1 MAPKNNFN
9 FEISLSVLNH
19 LGRNLYRNSITVLG
33 EAISNSWDA
42 DAKNV
47 WIAIDHHG
55 GSFTIKDDGTG
66 MDADDFQ
73 GKFLKIGYTKRADG
87 KMRTPGKRPFIGAK
101 GIGKLAL
108 LSCAERI
115 TIFSKKTGQGYVGG
129 TIDNSGL
136 DRAITSDLTP
146 DQYPLEAPDPKL
158 ITSLSKDHASG
169 TIIVFQGTK
178 EQIKSSVEHIRKML
192 ALYFRFSILDKE
204 FSIYVNDEKVGLDD
218 LTDLLDATEFAWIIN
233 EYQDE
238 FVKALPNLKNKPI
251 AMKTVLGVRGFIATV
266 EKPRNLKI
274 TGIDERATLDLFV
287 NGRLRE
293 KNIIRHI
300 PSQRIVESYLYGQI
314 HFDKMDKK
322 GSDPFTSSR
331 EGIIEGDKNFAE
343 LLKYLKGTALPK
355 IIDTW
360 DRLRLK
366 RGEEGDDENSRKSKK
381 QRKARDLYSL
391 ASGEYSPDETSPR
404 RDVVDGWLDELR
416 DDAEFNI
423 ESYVDC
429 FLSENLARRFIDERR
444 LPLSQRTKS
453 DADQWRQRE
462 SAKRTKANLSYGIRK
477 NDKDIDYL
485 GMDEL
490 AFTVEGRTGNA
501 GEKSLTLD
509 AIEYAPVRNVVGHTG
524 LLTDNGKTL
533 LRLKHENIKARI
545 KTLVAQKPPAKKK
558 ARTKKSA
565 DRKKSK

>member
-47 WIAIDHHG
+47 WIAIDHHS

-87 KMRTPGKRPFIGAK
+87 KMQTPGKRPFIGAK

-115 TIFSKKTGQGYVGG
+115 TIFSKKKGKAYVGG

-136 DRAITSDLTP
+136 DKAITHDLTP
-146 DQYPLEAPDPKL
+146 DEYPLETPDPKL
-158 ITSLSKDHASG
+158 LASLSKDHKSG
-169 TIIVFQGTK
+169 TIIVFEGTK
-178 EQIKSSVEHIRKML
+178 EQIRSSVDHIRKML
-192 ALYFRFSILDKE
+192 ALYFRFSILDEE

-218 LTDLLDATEFAWIIN
+218 LTDLLDSTEFVWIIN
-233 EYQDE
+233 GYEDE
-238 FVKALPNLKNKPI
+238 FVSALPKLKSKPI
-251 AMKTVLGVRGFIATV
+251 ALKTALGVRGFIATV

-274 TGIDERATLDLFV
+274 TGTDERATLDLFV

-293 KNIIRHI
+293 KNILRHI
-300 PSQRIVESYLYGQI
+300 PSQRIIESYLYGQI

-331 EGIIEGDKNFAE
+331 EGIVDGDKNFAA
-343 LLKYLKGTALPK
+343 LLKYLKEKALPR
-355 IIDTW
+355 IFDTW
-360 DRLRLK
+360 DDLRLK

-381 QRKARDLYSL
+381 QRKARDLYTL
-391 ASGEYSPDETSPR
+391 ASGEYSPDASSSR

-423 ESYVDC
+423 ASYVDC
-429 FLSENLARRFIDERR
+429 FLSENLARRYIGERK
-444 LPLSQRTKS
+444 LTLVPGVKTE
-453 DADQWRQRE
+453 ADQWRAAETR
-462 SAKRTKANLSYGIRK
+462 KKTKANLSYGIRK
-477 NDKDIDYL
+477 SDKDIDYL
-485 GMDEL
+485 GMDAL
-490 AFTVEGRTGNA
+490 AFTAEGKKANA
-501 GEKSLTLD
+501 GEQSLTLD

-524 LLTDNGKTL
+524 LLTDNGKRL
-533 LRLKHENIKARI
+533 LSLKHENIKARI
-545 KTLVAQKPPAKKK
+545 KTLVAEKPPAKRKGGAKK
-558 ARTKKSA
+558 GLP
-565 DRKKSK
+565 RK

>member
-47 WIAIDHHG
+47 WITIDHHS
-55 GSFTIKDDGTG
+55 GSFNIKDDGTG

-73 GKFLKIGYTKRADG
+73 GKFLKIGYTKRAAG
-87 KMRTPGKRPFIGAK
+87 KMQTPGKRPFIGAK

-115 TIFSKKTGQGYVGG
+115 TIFAKKRGGAYVGG

-136 DRAITSDLTP
+136 DKAITNDLTP
-146 DQYPLEAPDPKL
+146 DQYPLETPDL
-158 ITSLSKDHASG
+158 NLLASLSKDHQFG
-169 TIIVFQGTK
+169 TIIVFEGAK
-178 EQIKSSVEHIRKML
+178 EQIRSSVDHIRKML
-192 ALYFRFSILDKE
+192 ALYFRFSILDE
-204 FSIYVNDEKVGLDD
+204 NFSIYVNDEKVGLDD
-218 LTDLLDATEFAWIIN
+218 LTDLLDSTEFVWIIN
-233 EYQDE
+233 KYEDE
-238 FVKALPNLKNKPI
+238 FVKALPQLKNRPI
-251 AMKTVLGVRGFIATV
+251 ALETAAGIRGFIATV

-274 TGIDERATLDLFV
+274 TGTEERATLDLFV

-293 KNIIRHI
+293 KNILRHI

-331 EGIIEGDKNFAE
+331 EGIVEGDKNFAT
-343 LLKYLKGTALPK
+343 LLKYLKDKALPK
-355 IIDTW
+355 IFDTW

-381 QRKARDLYSL
+381 QRRARDLYTL
-391 ASGEYSPDETSPR
+391 ASGEYSPDESSSR

-423 ESYVDC
+423 ASYVDC
-429 FLSENLARRFIDERR
+429 FLSENLARRYIAERK
-444 LPLSQRTKS
+444 LALVPGVKS
-453 DADQWRQRE
+453 EADQWRANE
-462 SAKRTKANLSYGIRK
+462 SQKKTRANLSYGIRK
-477 NDKDIDYL
+477 SDKDIDYL
-485 GMDEL
+485 GMDAL
-490 AFTVEGRTGNA
+490 AVTVEGKKANA
-501 GEKSLTLD
+501 GERSLTLD

-524 LLTDNGKTL
+524 LLTDNGKNL
-533 LRLKHENIKARI
+533 LRLKYENIKARV
-545 KTLVAQKPPAKKK
+545 KTLVSANPPAKRKGG
-558 ARTKKSA
+558 AKKSA
-565 DRKKSK
+565 DRK

>member
-47 WIAIDHHG
+47 WITIDHHG

-66 MDADDFQ
+66 MDAGDFQ

-87 KMRTPGKRPFIGAK
+87 KMQTPGKRPFIGAK

-108 LSCAERI
+108 LSCADRI
-115 TIFSKKTGQGYVGG
+115 TIFSKKKGQGYVGG

-136 DRAITSDLTP
+136 DKAITSDLTP
-146 DQYPLEAPDPKL
+146 DQYPLETPDPKL

-178 EQIKSSVEHIRKML
+178 EQIRSSVDHIRKML
-192 ALYFRFSILDKE
+192 ALYFRFSILDKD
-204 FSIYVNDEKVGLDD
+204 FSIFVNGEKVGLDD
-218 LTDLLDATEFAWIIN
+218 LTDLLDATEFAWIIKDY
-233 EYQDE
+233 EDE
-238 FVKALPNLKNKPI
+238 FVKALPNLKSKPI
-251 AMKTVLGVRGFIATV
+251 SMKTALDVRGFIATV

-274 TGIDERATLDLFV
+274 TGTDERATLDLFV

-300 PSQRIVESYLYGQI
+300 PSQRIVESYLYGQV

-322 GSDPFTSSR
+322 GSNPFTSSR
-331 EGIIEGDKNFAE
+331 EGIVEGDKNFAE

-355 IIDTW
+355 IFDTW

-366 RGEEGDDENSRKSKK
+366 RGEEGDDENSRKSKN
-381 QRKARDLYSL
+381 QRKARDLYTL
-391 ASGEYSPDETSPR
+391 ASLEYSPDDSSSR

-423 ESYVDC
+423 TSYVDC
-429 FLSENLARRFIDERR
+429 FLSENLARRFIAERK

-453 DADQWRQRE
+453 ESDQWRQRE
-462 SAKRTKANLSYGIRK
+462 SAKKTKANLSYGIRK

-485 GMDEL
+485 GMDDL

-524 LLTDNGKTL
+524 LLTDNGKRL
-533 LRLKHENIKARI
+533 LSLKYENIKARI
-545 KTLVAQKPPAKKK
+545 RTLVAEKPPAKKK
-558 ARTKKSA
+558 AGAKKSA
-565 DRKKSK
+565 PRK

>member
-1 MAPKNNFN
+1 MASKNNFN

-47 WIAIDHHG
+47 WITIDHHS

-87 KMRTPGKRPFIGAK
+87 KMQTPGKRPFIGAK

-115 TIFSKKTGQGYVGG
+115 TIFSKKKGKAYIGG
-129 TIDNSGL
+129 AIDNSGL
-136 DRAITSDLTP
+136 DKAITHDLTP
-146 DQYPLEAPDPKL
+146 DQYPLETPDPKL
-158 ITSLSKDHASG
+158 LASLSKDHKSG
-169 TIIVFQGTK
+169 TIIVFEGTK
-178 EQIKSSVEHIRKML
+178 DQIRSSVDHIRKML
-192 ALYFRFSILDKE
+192 ALYFRFSILDNE

-218 LTDLLDATEFAWIIN
+218 LTDLLNSTEFVWIIN
-233 EYQDE
+233 KYEDE
-238 FVKALPNLKNKPI
+238 FVSALPQLKSEPI
-251 AMKTVLGVRGFIATV
+251 ALKTALGVRGFIATV

-274 TGIDERATLDLFV
+274 TGTDERATLDLFV

-293 KNIIRHI
+293 KNILRHV
-300 PSQRIVESYLYGQI
+300 PSQRIIESYLYGQI

-331 EGIIEGDKNFAE
+331 EGIVEGDKNFAA
-343 LLKYLKGTALPK
+343 LLKYLKEKALPK
-355 IIDTW
+355 IFDTW
-360 DRLRLK
+360 DDLRLK

-381 QRKARDLYSL
+381 QRKARDLYTI
-391 ASGEYSPDETSPR
+391 ASGEYSPDASSSR
-404 RDVVDGWLDELR
+404 RDVVDGWLDQLR

-423 ESYVDC
+423 ASYVDC
-429 FLSENLARRFIDERR
+429 FLSENLARRYIDERK
-444 LPLSQRTKS
+444 LTLVPGVKTE
-453 DADQWRQRE
+453 ADQWRETETR
-462 SAKRTKANLSYGIRK
+462 KKTRANLSYGIRK
-477 NDKDIDYL
+477 SDEDIDYL
-485 GMDEL
+485 GMDAL
-490 AFTVEGRTGNA
+490 AVTVEGKKANA
-501 GEKSLTLD
+501 GEQSLTLD

-524 LLTDNGKTL
+524 LLTENGKGL
-533 LRLKHENIKARI
+533 LRLKYENIKARI
-545 KTLVAQKPPAKKK
+545 KKLVAENPPPKKKSRAKK
-558 ARTKKSA
+558 SVP
-565 DRKKSK
+565 RK

>member
-47 WIAIDHHG
+47 WITIDHQG
-55 GSFTIKDDGTG
+55 GSFTIKDDGVG

-87 KMRTPGKRPFIGAK
+87 KMQTPGKRPFIGAK

-115 TIFSKKTGQGYVGG
+115 TIFSKKKGKAYVGG

-136 DRAITSDLTP
+136 DKAITHDLTP
-146 DQYPLEAPDPKL
+146 DQYPLETPDPKL
-158 ITSLSKDHASG
+158 IASLSKDHKSG
-169 TIIVFQGTK
+169 TIIVFEGTK
-178 EQIKSSVEHIRKML
+178 EQIRSSVDHIRKML
-192 ALYFRFSILDKE
+192 ALYFRFSILDEE
-204 FSIYVNDEKVGLDD
+204 FSIYVNDDKVGLDD
-218 LTDLLDATEFAWIIN
+218 LTDLLDATEFVWIIN
-233 EYQDE
+233 EYEDE
-238 FVKALPNLKNKPI
+238 FVAALPKLKNKPL
-251 AMKTVLGVRGFIATV
+251 ALKTALGVRGFIATV

-274 TGIDERATLDLFV
+274 TGTDERATLDLFV

-293 KNIIRHI
+293 KNILRHI
-300 PSQRIVESYLYGQI
+300 PSQRIIESYLYGQI

-331 EGIIEGDKNFAE
+331 EGIVEGDKNFAA
-343 LLKYLKGTALPK
+343 LLKYLKEKALPK
-355 IIDTW
+355 IFDTW
-360 DRLRLK
+360 DDLRLK

-381 QRKARDLYSL
+381 QRKARDLYTL
-391 ASGEYSPDETSPR
+391 ASGEYSPDASSSR

-423 ESYVDC
+423 ASYVDC
-429 FLSENLARRFIDERR
+429 FLSENLARRYIGERK
-444 LPLSQRTKS
+444 LTLVPGVKTE
-453 DADQWRQRE
+453 ADQWRAAETR
-462 SAKRTKANLSYGIRK
+462 KKTKANLSYGIRK
-477 NDKDIDYL
+477 SDKDIDYL
-485 GMDEL
+485 GMDAL
-490 AFTVEGRTGNA
+490 AFTVEGKKANA
-501 GEKSLTLD
+501 GEQSLTLD

-524 LLTDNGKTL
+524 LLTDNGKRL
-533 LRLKHENIKARI
+533 LSLKYENIKARV
-545 KTLVAQKPPAKKK
+545 KTLVAAKPPAKKK
-558 ARTKKSA
+558 AGAKKSA
-565 DRKKSK
+565 PRK

>member
-1 MAPKNNFN
+1 MAPRNNFN

-47 WIAIDHHG
+47 WIAIDHHS

-66 MDADDFQ
+66 MDARDFQ
-73 GKFLKIGYTKRADG
+73 GKFLKIGYTKRANG
-87 KMRTPGKRPFIGAK
+87 KMQTPGKRPFIGAK

-108 LSCAERI
+108 LSCADRI
-115 TIFSKKTGQGYVGG
+115 TIFSKKKGKAYVGG

-136 DRAITSDLTP
+136 DKAITHDLTP
-146 DQYPLEAPDPKL
+146 DQYPLEMPDTKL
-158 ITSLSKDHASG
+158 LAALSKDHESG
-169 TIIVFQGTK
+169 TIIIFQGTK
-178 EQIKSSVEHIRKML
+178 EQIRSSVDHIRKML
-192 ALYFRFSILDKE
+192 ALYFRFSILDE
-204 FSIYVNDEKVGLDD
+204 GFSIYVNDDKVGLND
-218 LTDLLDATEFAWIIN
+218 LTDLLDSTEFAWIIN
-233 EYQDE
+233 KYEDE
-238 FVKALPNLKNKPI
+238 FITSLPRLKSKPI
-251 AMKTVLGVRGFIATV
+251 ALATALGVRGFIATV

-274 TGIDERATLDLFV
+274 TGTEERATLDLFV

-293 KNIIRHI
+293 KNILRHI
-300 PSQRIVESYLYGQI
+300 PSQRIIESYLYGQI

-331 EGIIEGDKNFAE
+331 EGIVEGDKNFAA
-343 LLKYLKGTALPK
+343 LLKYLKEKALPK
-355 IIDTW
+355 IFDTW
-360 DRLRLK
+360 DDLRLK

-381 QRKARDLYSL
+381 ERKARDLYNI
-391 ASGEYSPDETSPR
+391 ASGEYSPDASSPR
-404 RDVVDGWLDELR
+404 RDVVDGWLDQLR

-423 ESYVDC
+423 GAYVDC
-429 FLSENLARRFIDERR
+429 FLSENLARRYIAERT

-453 DADQWRQRE
+453 EADQWRERE
-462 SAKRTKANLSYGIRK
+462 AAKKTKANLSYGIRK

-485 GMDEL
+485 GMDDL
-490 AFTVEGRTGNA
+490 AFTVEGKKGNA

-524 LLTDNGKTL
+524 LLTANGKSL
-533 LRLKHENIKARI
+533 LSLKHENIKARI
-545 KTLVAQKPPAKKK
+545 KTLVAENLPAKKK
-558 ARTKKSA
+558 GNAKKGA
-565 DRKKSK
+565 PPK